1 MEYKVIDFHTH
12 PFDKDDSNFCNHK
25 KYCNMSPENTE
36 RDLRALGVEYICGS
50 LISKNKPEPI
60 TFDFIKE
67 ENDRAF
73 NLADFYKGFY
83 IPGIHIHPQFIKES
97 ILEVERANKKGVK
110 LVGELVP
117 YLQRWQAYPFSSKE
131 LEPILEAID
140 HYKMVVSIHTSEE
153 MLCDIDYIAKRYP
166 NTTFVGAHIC
176 DGTQLE
182 GHIKLLKENDN
193 YYVDLSGGGIYR
205 HGVLRHVIDECG
217 DNRILFGS
225 DYPICNIAMYI
236 NGVSKD
242 FLITEEEKQKVLYD
256 NAKKLLGI

>member
-1 MEYKVIDFHTH
+1 MKFISHRGNDIGINY
-12 PFDKDDSNFCNHK
+12 
-25 KYCNMSPENTE
+25 PEN
-36 RDLRALGVEYICGS
+36 S
-50 LISKNKPEPI
+50 
-60 TFDFIKE
+60 
-67 ENDRAF
+67 
-73 NLADFYKGFY
+73 
-83 IPGIHIHPQFIKES
+83 KES
-97 ILEVERANKKGVK
+97 ILEVERATKKGVK

-117 YLQRWQAYPFSSKE
+117 DLQRWQAYPFSSKE

-182 GHIKLLKENDN
+182 GHIKLLKENEN

>member
-1 MEYKVIDFHTH
+1 MDYKVIDFHTH
-12 PFDKDDSNFCNHK
+12 PFDNDDSNFFNHK
-25 KYCNMSPENTE
+25 KYCNMSKENTE

-73 NLADFYKGFY
+73 ELAEFYKGFY

-97 ILEVERANKKGVK
+97 ILEVERANKKGAK

-131 LEPILEAID
+131 LEPILEAIE
-140 HYKMVVSIHTSEE
+140 HCKMIVSIHTSEE
-153 MLCDIDYIAKRYP
+153 MLKDIDIIAKRHP
-166 NTTFVGAHIC
+166 NITFVGAHIC

-182 GHIKLLKENDN
+182 GHIKLLKENEN

-217 DNRILFGS
+217 DDRILFGS

-242 FLITEEEKQKVLYD
+242 FLITEEEKEKVLYK
-256 NAKKLLGI
+256 NAKRLLNL